1 MNGEKLLYA
10 IGEIDEKFINELD
23 IKQNRKNFTKP
34 ILMAASLIIII
45 SGILFGRYNQGD
57 VATDPNG
64 ETPPPIVADETEN
77 DEEFEDLLHAS
88 DDVRVRCSDCGS
100 EYTKRELLD
109 SNAAII
115 DNAVDELAQDA
126 VKELEKEL
134 KKAMKKWKF

>member
-1 MNGEKLLYA
+1 MIFTFNCIHYSQHANIVSFESTSVLMKNLDRKVTLLCPLC
-10 IGEIDEKFINELD
+10 GNDQFS
-23 IKQNRKNFTKP
+23 
-34 ILMAASLIIII
+34 SL
-45 SGILFGRYNQGD
+45 
-57 VATDPNG
+57 
-64 ETPPPIVADETEN
+64 

>member
-1 MNGEKLLYA
+1 MKNLDCKVTLLCPLC
-10 IGEIDEKFINELD
+10 GNDQFE
-23 IKQNRKNFTKP
+23 
-34 ILMAASLIIII
+34 SL
-45 SGILFGRYNQGD
+45 
-57 VATDPNG
+57 
-64 ETPPPIVADETEN
+64 

-88 DDVRVRCSDCGS
+88 EDVRVRCSDCGS

>member
-1 MNGEKLLYA
+1 MVKVIMHGCNGHMGQVITQLVEKDP
-10 IGEIDEKFINELD
+10 EIE
-23 IKQNRKNFTKP
+23 
-34 ILMAASLIIII
+34 
-45 SGILFGRYNQGD
+45 
-57 VATDPNG
+57 
-64 ETPPPIVADETEN
+64 IVAGNDQFESL

-109 SNAAII
+109 NNAAII

-126 VKELEKEL
+126 IKELEKEL